1 MAWQALQQATE
12 TIKRAKRTLVLAP
25 ENPTP
30 DTMATLAAVL
40 TYLHSHQIPVDGII
54 PQINPDKIPAYLPA
68 RDKIQS
74 KLTALR
80 DLKIQIDVKKS
91 PVHELAYDVKD
102 EKLEILLTPKS
113 GEWKTEDVKI
123 LPGEDRYEAV
133 IAIGFPDRQ
142 SLSAAF
148 HEPTD
153 IIHRLPIINLDH
165 EAKNEHWAPI
175 NLIDI
180 AATSNSEMAL
190 NWFQSWDENK
200 IDNQIATA
208 LLAGLIANTNSFRS
222 TKVTPQ
228 TLEKAAKLITMGADR
243 ENIVHGLWRT
253 RQINTLKLWGR
264 ALARL
269 EHDRT
274 RGLVWTTLSRQDI
287 LDSGTTEARLDELVN
302 ELIAFVPD
310 AKLTAVFVEHDPHTT
325 RMALF
330 AQPPYA
336 ANVIGRP
343 LGLEGSHQRAS
354 GAVAKP
360 LMEAKDQA
368 VETLRQQLK
377 NSI

>member
-30 DTMATLAAVL
+30 DAMATLSAVL
-40 TYLHSHQIPVDGII
+40 AYLHAHQIPVDGII
-54 PQINPDKIPAYLPA
+54 PQINPEKIPSYLPA
-68 RDKIQS
+68 RDKVQS
-74 KLTALR
+74 KLTAMR
-80 DLKIQIDVKKS
+80 DLKIRLDVGRS
-91 PVHELAYDVKD
+91 PIHELAYDVKD
-102 EKLEILLTPKS
+102 SKLEILLTPKS
-113 GEWKTEDVKI
+113 GEWRAEDVQI
-123 LPGEDRYEAV
+123 MPGEDRYEAI

-142 SLSAAF
+142 TLNSAF
-148 HEPTD
+148 REPTD

-165 EAKNEHWAPI
+165 DAKNEHWAPI
-175 NLIDI
+175 NLINL
-180 AATSNSEMAL
+180 AATSNAEMAMD
-190 NWFQSWDENK
+190 WFEEWDNKK

-222 TKVTPQ
+222 PKVTPQ
-228 TLEKAAKLITMGADR
+228 TLEKAARLINLGADR
-243 ENIVHGLWRT
+243 ENVVHSLWRT

-269 EHDRT
+269 EHDRS

-310 AKLTAVFVEHDPHTT
+310 AKLTAVFVEHDAYTT

-330 AQPPYA
+330 AQAPYQ

-343 LGLEGSHQRAS
+343 LGLDGSHQRAS
-354 GAVAKP
+354 GAIAKP
-360 LMEAKDQA
+360 LLEAKDHA

-377 NSI
+377 